1 MGSSQWVMSWSA
13 GSVGPMSAEPRPD
26 RSPLTRWP
34 RAVVTGASSGIG
46 DAIARRLAAEGS
58 DLVVVARDT
67 GRLDQL
73 AEELTESHGI
83 DVEVLGADLGD
94 PGGRSTVEVRLADS
108 DRPVDLLVNNAG
120 FGTNGRFAELPVD
133 HEEQQVQVNVI
144 AVQRLTSAALGP
156 MVGRGHGHVL
166 NIASVAALYPVP
178 GSATY
183 AATKAFV
190 CSFSDAVHEELRGTG
205 VVVTSSL
212 PGFTRTEFQER
223 AHWDGQSNLPSFA
236 WLAADEVARE
246 SLDGTWAGRAR
257 VVPARRYQVVTAAT
271 APIPPVVKR
280 WVMGRAQDLAW

>member
-1 MGSSQWVMSWSA
+1 
-13 GSVGPMSAEPRPD
+13 MSAPHEP
-26 RSPLTRWP
+26 TRWP
-34 RAVVTGASSGIG
+34 RALVTGASSGIG
-46 DAIARRLAAEGS
+46 EATAQLLAAEGS

-67 GRLDQL
+67 DRLGRL
-73 AEELTESHGI
+73 AGELSDRHGVV
-83 DVEVLGADLGD
+83 VEVLGADLGD
-94 PGGRSTVEVRLADS
+94 PAGRSSVEERLRDPDA
-108 DRPVDLLVNNAG
+108 PIDLLVNNAG
-120 FGTNGRFAELPVD
+120 FGTNGRFVDLPVAA
-133 HEEQQVQVNVI
+133 EEQQVQVNVV

-156 MVGRGHGHVL
+156 MVERGHGHVL
-166 NIASVAALYPVP
+166 NVASIGALYPVP

-223 AHWDGQSNLPSFA
+223 SRWEGQSNLPSFA
-236 WLAADEVARE
+236 WLSAEEVARD
-246 SLDGTWAGRAR
+246 SLDGAWHGRAR

-271 APIPPVVKR
+271 APIPPAVKR

>member
-1 MGSSQWVMSWSA
+1 
-13 GSVGPMSAEPRPD
+13 MSAEHPSTDPAA
-26 RSPLTRWP
+26 TRWP
-34 RAVVTGASSGIG
+34 RALVTGASSGIG

-67 GRLDQL
+67 ERLDRL
-73 AEELTESHGI
+73 AGELRATHGVE
-83 DVEVLGADLGD
+83 VEVLGADLGD
-94 PGGRSTVEVRLADS
+94 PDGRSAAESRLAD
-108 DRPVDLLVNNAG
+108 DAAPVDLLVNNAG
-120 FGTNGRFAELPVD
+120 FGTNGRFADLPID
-133 HEEQQVQVNVI
+133 REEQEVHVNVI

-156 MVGRGHGHVL
+156 MVARGHGHVL
-166 NIASVAALYPVP
+166 NIASIGALYPVP

-183 AATKAFV
+183 GATKAFV

-223 AHWDGQSNLPSFA
+223 SQWEGQSALPSFA
-236 WLAADEVARE
+236 WLTADEVARE

-271 APIPPVVKR
+271 APIPPAVKR
-280 WVMGRAQDLAW
+280 WIMGRAQDLAW